1 MEGNEVVD
9 EEAKKAHSSSTSKMN
24 DLPFWMADYEYSL
37 PYSSSA
43 LKQTFNRKLTAKWKE
58 HWKKSLRYH
67 QITKIDPTFPSKKY
81 HQLVGGLTKAQASL
95 ITQLRIGHVQL
106 NTFLHC
112 IKKTASLQCPKC
124 HQRQETVHH
133 YLFECD
139 TYRYDWYLLSKAV
152 RHKAT
157 DLKCLLN
164 NGTGIHETLKYIGA
178 TKRFQE
184 LYGDVTPIKDDE
196 ISGVLYSI
204 SSMTVLWLA
213 HWRYSTTLD
222 ALTYVMSPP
231 NQQKIFNRSLG

>member
-1 MEGNEVVD
+1 MD

-106 NTFLHC
+106 DTFLHR
-112 IKKTASLQCPKC
+112 IKKTAVCNAPSVTSDKKLSTTTYSNVT
-124 HQRQETVHH
+124 HIDMI
-133 YLFECD
+133 D
-139 TYRYDWYLLSKAV
+139 TYSQKQSDTR
-152 RHKAT
+152 
-157 DLKCLLN
+157 
-164 NGTGIHETLKYIGA
+164 
-178 TKRFQE
+178 QQ
-184 LYGDVTPIKDDE
+184 
-196 ISGVLYSI
+196 I
-204 SSMTVLWLA
+204 SSV
-213 HWRYSTTLD
+213 
-222 ALTYVMSPP
+222 
-231 NQQKIFNRSLG
+231 F

>member
-1 MEGNEVVD
+1 MSAHSGVEGNGVVD

-81 HQLVGGLTKAQASL
+81 HRLVSGLMKAQASL

-106 NTFLHC
+106 NTFLHR

-139 TYRYDWYLLSKAV
+139 TYRYD
-152 RHKAT
+152 
-157 DLKCLLN
+157 
-164 NGTGIHETLKYIGA
+164 
-178 TKRFQE
+178 
-184 LYGDVTPIKDDE
+184 
-196 ISGVLYSI
+196 
-204 SSMTVLWLA
+204 
-213 HWRYSTTLD
+213 
-222 ALTYVMSPP
+222 
-231 NQQKIFNRSLG
+231 